1 MNSTP
6 LRIQPRLN
14 ADIPTALTAALPP
27 VLARI
32 YAARG
37 VQHPDELELSLK
49 HLLPAQDLLGLDAA
63 LDRLEL
69 ALNQQQQ
76 ILIVGDFDA
85 DGATSTALM
94 MLALRDM
101 GAVVDFLVPDR
112 FKYGYGLTP
121 EIVELAIANGQ
132 PDLIVTVDNG
142 ISSHAGVDR
151 AHLAGIEVIITDH
164 HLTSKQPPNACA
176 VVNPNQPNCPFASK
190 ALAGVGVAFYLLA
203 ALSTR
208 RKQAGQPSSRLT
220 DYLDLVALGTVAD
233 VAPLDRNNRILV
245 AQGVRRINLRQCRA
259 GILALLAVAR
269 REPEQL
275 TAQDLGFVLGPRI
288 NAAGRMD
295 NMRIGIL
302 CLIADKLAD
311 AEPLAQQLE
320 QLNQQRRRVEADMK
334 QSALDLLAQRSL
346 FEQQGVAGCA
356 QDMAAG
362 VTVGVLPHAIVLYE
376 PSWHQGVIG
385 IVAGRLKEQFHRPS
399 IVFAPSDASC
409 DILKGSARSIVGVH
423 IRDAIEQIAEQNQ
436 GMITHFG
443 GHAMAAGLTLPA
455 QHLKAFQQAF
465 QQIVSTHAPELFQ
478 PILSVDGE
486 LDAGDFTLN
495 FAQQLAAA
503 GPWGQAF
510 PAPVF
515 QGEFQVLEHR
525 WLQDKHLKLMLRHP
539 KGGQWLEAMLFNAD
553 QQSWPSEFQRVQ
565 LAYQVDIN
573 QFRGES
579 RVQLLVQH
587 AEVLG

>member
-1 MNSTP
+1 MLCHKIRIIARMNHPS

-14 ADIPTALTAALPP
+14 AEIPPALDQLSP

-49 HLLPAQDLLGLDAA
+49 KLLPAQDLLGLPAA
-63 LDRLEL
+63 LDRLEF
-69 ALNQQQQ
+69 ALDQQQQ

-101 GAVVDFLVPDR
+101 GAQVDFLVPDR

-176 VVNPNQPNCPFASK
+176 VVNPNQPNCPFVSK

-203 ALSTR
+203 ALATR
-208 RKQAGQPSSRLT
+208 RKQAGKPSSRLT

-245 AQGVRRINLRQCRA
+245 AQGLQRINRRQCRV

-302 CLIADKLAD
+302 CLIAEHLAD
-311 AEPLAQQLE
+311 AELLAQQLE
-320 QLNQQRRRVEADMK
+320 QLNQQRRQVESEMK

-346 FEQQGVAGCA
+346 FESATAGE
-356 QDMAAG
+356 
-362 VTVGVLPHAIVLYE
+362 LPDAIVLYE
-376 PSWHQGVIG
+376 PTWHQGVIG

-399 IVFAPSDASC
+399 IVFAPSDATC
-409 DILKGSARSIVGVH
+409 QVLKGSARSIAGVH
-423 IRDAIEQIAEQNQ
+423 IRDAIEQVAEQHQ

-455 QHLKAFQQAF
+455 QHLAQFQQAF
-465 QQIVSTHAPELFQ
+465 TQIVAAHAPELFQ
-478 PILSVDGE
+478 PILAVDGE
-486 LDAGDFTLN
+486 LAADQFSLL
-495 FAQQLAAA
+495 FAHQLAEA

-515 QGEFQVLEHR
+515 TGEFQVLEHR

-553 QQSWPSEFQRVQ
+553 QQAWPQEIRQVQ
-565 LAYQVDIN
+565 LAYQLDIN

-579 RVQLLVQH
+579 RVQLIVQH
-587 AEVLG
+587 AEVLL

>member
-1 MNSTP
+1 MTTP
-6 LRIQPRLN
+6 SLRIQPRLN
-14 ADIPTALTAALPP
+14 ADLPPALQHLPP

-37 VQHPDELELSLK
+37 VVHPDQLALGLK
-49 HLLPAQDLLGLDAA
+49 HLLPAEDLRGLPAA
-63 LDRLEL
+63 LDRLEI
-69 ALNQQQQ
+69 ALEQQQQ

-101 GAVVDFLVPDR
+101 GAQVDFLVPDR

-176 VVNPNQPNCPFASK
+176 VVNPNQPNCSFASK

-203 ALSTR
+203 ALATR
-208 RKQAGQPSSRLT
+208 RKQAGKPSSRLT

-233 VAPLDRNNRILV
+233 VAPLDHNNRILV
-245 AQGVRRINLRQCRA
+245 AQGVQRINRRHCRA
-259 GILALLAVAR
+259 GILALLVVAR

-295 NMRIGIL
+295 NMRIGIE
-302 CLIADKLAD
+302 CLMATDMAQ
-311 AEPLAQQLE
+311 AEVLAQQLE
-320 QLNQQRRRVEADMK
+320 QLNQQRRQVEADMK
-334 QSALDLLAQRSL
+334 HSALELLAQRPLFDSAINSL
-346 FEQQGVAGCA
+346 
-356 QDMAAG
+356 
-362 VTVGVLPHAIVLYE
+362 PPAIVLYE

-399 IVFAPSDASC
+399 IVFAPSDATC
-409 DILKGSARSIVGVH
+409 QVLKGSARSIAGVH
-423 IRDAIEQIAEQNQ
+423 IRDAIEQVAEQHQ

-443 GHAMAAGLTLPA
+443 GHAAAAGLTLPA
-455 QHLKAFQQAF
+455 AHFEAFQQALM
-465 QQIVSTHAPELFQ
+465 QIVAAHPPELFQ
-478 PILSVDGE
+478 PILAVDGE
-486 LDAGDFTLN
+486 LEDAEFSVT
-495 FAQQLAAA
+495 FAQQLADA

-515 QGEFQVLEHR
+515 SGEFQVLEHR
-525 WLQDKHLKLMLRHP
+525 WLQDKHLKLMLRPP
-539 KGGQWLEAMLFNAD
+539 KGGQWLEAILFNATE
-553 QQSWPSEFQRVQ
+553 QTWPDEFHRVK
-565 LAYQVDIN
+565 LAYQLDIN
-573 QFRGES
+573 RFRGES

-587 AEVLG
+587 VEILA

>member
-6 LRIQPRLN
+6 LRVQPRLN
-14 ADIPTALTAALPP
+14 AEIAPALEQLPP

-49 HLLPAQDLLGLDAA
+49 KLLPAQDLLGLPAA
-63 LDRLEL
+63 LDRLER
-69 ALNQQQQ
+69 ALDQQQQ

-101 GAVVDFLVPDR
+101 AAQVDFLVPDR

-121 EIVELAIANGQ
+121 EIVDLAIDNGQ
-132 PDLIVTVDNG
+132 PALIVTVDNG
-142 ISSHAGVDR
+142 ISSHAGVER
-151 AHLAGIEVIITDH
+151 AHQAGIDVIITDH

-203 ALSTR
+203 ALATR
-208 RKQAGQPSSRLT
+208 RKKAGKPSSRLT

-245 AQGVRRINLRQCRA
+245 AQGVRRINLRQCRV
-259 GILALLAVAR
+259 GVLALLAVAR

-295 NMRIGIL
+295 NMRIGIQ
-302 CLIADKLAD
+302 CLIADSLTE

-320 QLNQQRRRVEADMK
+320 QLNQQRRRVEAEMK

-346 FEQQGVAGCA
+346 FEIQDVAGQDIDA
-356 QDMAAG
+356 QQTA
-362 VTVGVLPHAIVLYE
+362 VSVLPHAIVLYE

-409 DILKGSARSIVGVH
+409 EILKGSARSIMGVH
-423 IRDAIEQIAEQNQ
+423 IRDAIEQVAEQYQ

-455 QHLKAFQQAF
+455 QHLVQFQQAF
-465 QQIVSTHAPELFQ
+465 NQIVAAHAPELFEQ
-478 PILSVDGE
+478 VLSVDGE
-486 LDAGDFTLN
+486 LGADEFSLD

-539 KGGQWLEAMLFNAD
+539 KGGQWLEALMFNA
-553 QQSWPSEFQRVQ
+553 QQQTWPDDIRRVQ
-565 LAYQVDIN
+565 LAYQLDVN

-579 RVQLLVQH
+579 RVQLIVQH
-587 AEVLG
+587 AEVLV

>member
-6 LRIQPRLN
+6 LRVQPRLN
-14 ADIPTALTAALPP
+14 AEIPAALDPLPP

-37 VQHPDELELSLK
+37 VQHPDELELGLK
-49 HLLPAQDLLGLDAA
+49 KLLPAQDLLGLTAA

-69 ALNQQQQ
+69 ALDQQQQ

-101 GAVVDFLVPDR
+101 AAQVDFLVPDR
-112 FKYGYGLTP
+112 FKYGYGLTS
-121 EIVELAIANGQ
+121 EIVELAIDNGQ

-142 ISSHAGVDR
+142 ISSHAGVER
-151 AHLAGIEVIITDH
+151 AHQAGIDVIITDH

-203 ALSTR
+203 ALATR
-208 RKQAGQPSSRLT
+208 RKQAGKPSSRLT

-245 AQGVRRINLRQCRA
+245 AQGLRRINLRQCRV

-295 NMRIGIL
+295 NMRIGIQ
-302 CLIADKLAD
+302 CLIADSLAE

-320 QLNQQRRRVEADMK
+320 QLNQQRRRVEAEMK
-334 QSALDLLAQRSL
+334 QSALDLLAQHSL
-346 FEQQGVAGCA
+346 FEIQGVAG
-356 QDMAAG
+356 QDIDVQQTA
-362 VTVGVLPHAIVLYE
+362 VSVLPHAIVLYE

-409 DILKGSARSIVGVH
+409 EVLKGSARSIAGVH
-423 IRDAIEQIAEQNQ
+423 IRDAIERVAEQHQ

-455 QHLKAFQQAF
+455 QHLEQFQQAF
-465 QQIVSTHAPELFQ
+465 NQIVAAHAPELFEQ
-478 PILSVDGE
+478 VLSVDGE
-486 LDAGDFTLN
+486 LGADEFSLE

-539 KGGQWLEAMLFNAD
+539 KGGQWLEALMFNA
-553 QQSWPSEFQRVQ
+553 QQQVWPDDIRRVQ
-565 LAYQVDIN
+565 LAYQLDIN

-579 RVQLLVQH
+579 RVQLIVQH
-587 AEVLG
+587 AQVLT

>member
-1 MNSTP
+1 MNTTP
-6 LRIQPRLN
+6 LRVQPRLN
-14 ADIPTALTAALPP
+14 AEIPTALDQLPP

-49 HLLPAQDLLGLDAA
+49 QLLPAQDLLGLPAA

-69 ALNQQQQ
+69 ALDQQQQ

-101 GAVVDFLVPDR
+101 GAQVDFLVPDR

-132 PDLIVTVDNG
+132 PDVIVTVDNG
-142 ISSHAGVDR
+142 ISSHAGVER
-151 AHLAGIEVIITDH
+151 AHLANIDVIITDH

-176 VVNPNQPNCPFASK
+176 VVNPNQPNCGFASK

-203 ALSTR
+203 ALATR
-208 RKQAGQPSSRLT
+208 RKQAGKPTSRLT

-259 GILALLAVAR
+259 GVLALLAVAR

-295 NMRIGIL
+295 NMRIGIQ
-302 CLIADKLAD
+302 CLIAESLAE
-311 AEPLAQQLE
+311 AESLAQQLE
-320 QLNQQRRRVEADMK
+320 QLNQQRRRVEAEMK

-346 FEQQGVAGCA
+346 FEVQGIEDQQA
-356 QDMAAG
+356 
-362 VTVGVLPHAIVLYE
+362 TVSLLPHAIVLYE

-399 IVFAPSDASC
+399 IVFAPSDSSC
-409 DILKGSARSIVGVH
+409 EVLKGSARSIAGVH
-423 IRDAIEQIAEQNQ
+423 VRDAIEQVAEQYQ

-455 QHLKAFQQAF
+455 QHLEQFQQAF
-465 QQIVSTHAPELFQ
+465 NQIVSAHAPELFE
-478 PILSVDGE
+478 PVLLVDGE
-486 LDAGDFTLN
+486 LSAEEFSLD
-495 FAQQLAAA
+495 FAQRLAAA

-510 PAPVF
+510 PTPLF

-539 KGGQWLEAMLFNAD
+539 KGGQWLEALMFNAH
-553 QQSWPSEFQRVQ
+553 QHIWPSEIRRIWLV
-565 LAYQVDIN
+565 YQVDVN
-573 QFRGES
+573 SFRGES
-579 RVQLLVQH
+579 RVQLMVQH
-587 AEVLG
+587 AEVRV

>member
-1 MNSTP
+1 MNTTL
-6 LRIQPRLN
+6 LRVQPRLN
-14 ADIPTALTAALPP
+14 AEIPPALNQLPP

-37 VQHPDELELSLK
+37 VQDPDDLELSLK
-49 HLLPAQDLLGLDAA
+49 KLLPAQDLLGLSAA
-63 LDRLEL
+63 LDRLER
-69 ALNQQQQ
+69 ALDQQQQ

-101 GAVVDFLVPDR
+101 GAQVDFLVPDR

-121 EIVELAIANGQ
+121 EIVDLAIINGR

-142 ISSHAGVDR
+142 ISSHAGVER
-151 AHLAGIEVIITDH
+151 AHQAGIDVIITDH

-176 VVNPNQPNCPFASK
+176 VVNPNQPNCTFASK

-203 ALSTR
+203 ALATR
-208 RKQAGQPSSRLT
+208 RKHAGKPTSRLT
-220 DYLDLVALGTVAD
+220 EYLDLVALGTVAD

-245 AQGVRRINLRQCRA
+245 AQGLHRINLRQCRA
-259 GILALLAVAR
+259 GVLALLAVAR

-295 NMRIGIL
+295 NMRIGIQ
-302 CLIADKLAD
+302 CLIADSLAE

-320 QLNQQRRRVEADMK
+320 QLNQQRRRVEAEMK
-334 QSALDLLAQRSL
+334 QSALDLLTQRSL
-346 FEQQGVAGCA
+346 FETPSPEHQNTETSQTAVS
-356 QDMAAG
+356 
-362 VTVGVLPHAIVLYE
+362 VLPHAIVLYE

-399 IVFAPSDASC
+399 IVFAPSDSSC
-409 DILKGSARSIVGVH
+409 EILKGSARSIAGVH
-423 IRDAIEQIAEQNQ
+423 IRDAIEQVAEQYQ

-455 QHLKAFQQAF
+455 QHLIQFQQAF
-465 QQIVSTHAPELFQ
+465 DQIVAAHAPELFQ

-486 LDAGDFTLN
+486 LSADDFSLS

-515 QGEFQVLEHR
+515 SGEFQVLEYR

-539 KGGQWLEAMLFNAD
+539 KGGQWLEAMMFNAH
-553 QQSWPSEFQRVQ
+553 QQTWPDDIRRVQ
-565 LAYQVDIN
+565 LVYQLDIN

-579 RVQLLVQH
+579 RLQLIVQH
-587 AEVLG
+587 AQII